1 MAEFLVQLGQFA
13 VLIFVI
19 CQMLSM
25 GLVLT
30 VPQILSPLKNTR
42 LLILALVANFVVVP
56 VIAIAIVSV
65 FPLPQGY
72 AIGLILIG
80 CAAGAPF
87 LPKMAQIAKGDTA
100 YSVGLMVLLMVVSIV
115 FLPIILPLIIKGV
128 IINPLDIAKS
138 LVFLMLVPLGIALVV
153 RARYKEV
160 ADHLAPYFAQA
171 TNIALII
178 LIFAFLVGY
187 MSELIGFIGT
197 TVIVASL
204 VFILIAFG
212 VGYLLGGPGADTKK
226 VLGFGTGLRGFS
238 AAFAVATLNFTDPQV
253 IMGILVIVIV
263 SLVVFMFL
271 GAELG
276 KRAGSAKAG

>member
-87 LPKMAQIAKGDTA
+87 LPKMAQIAKGDIA

-212 VGYLLGGPGADTKK
+212 VGYLLGGPGADTQK